1 MIIVSYL
8 DESDKEEEM
17 EVTEDKTEK
26 VKTNI
31 LPTAQLF

>member
-1 MIIVSYL
+1 MLILFYL

-26 VKTNI
+26 VKINI
-31 LPTAQLF
+31 MS